1 MKKNNNWFYAVF
13 ILGPII
19 ILICLLL
26 VDKGL
31 KTYSISFPQWLS
43 LFIGYLTYYGT
54 VILAYVTVHQNTV
67 ISQLTEYQL
76 QLHEKEL
83 NADNRP
89 WISFLSLNIYTR
101 ENPKSVY
108 YCCCKFTP
116 EKSQVLIPSSGNHIY
131 RFKADKNLII
141 HETQIPTQI
150 RFSIDIKNGSKT
162 NIIDFKY
169 NSYTYAQDNSDK
181 ILPCRFI
188 ADCIE
193 PGMSLEMKGYQNL
206 TETGTIDTSYSFII
220 DYYNEYKKEYKD
232 NITLLIY
239 EDKQTSNLVFDLYH
253 DELTA
258 HLKCIEPDDLSLSV
272 NHLEFDKD
280 TFHSNDRTQETV
292 LVKNQK

>member
-13 ILGPII
+13 ILGPLLL
-19 ILICLLL
+19 LICLLV
-26 VDKGL
+26 VDKVL

-67 ISQLTEYQL
+67 ISQLTKYQL

-89 WISFLSLNIYTR
+89 WISILSLNIYTR

-141 HETQIPTQI
+141 HETPFPTQI
-150 RFSIDIKNGSKT
+150 RFSIDIENRSKT
-162 NIIDFKY
+162 NIIDLNY
-169 NSYTYAQDNSDK
+169 NSYTYAQHNSDM
-181 ILPCRFI
+181 ILPCRYI

-206 TETGTIDTSYSFII
+206 TQADAISTSYSFII
-220 DYYNEYKKEYKD
+220 IYYNEYRKEYKEE
-232 NITLLIY
+232 ITLLIY
-239 EDKQTSNLVFDLYH
+239 EDKQTSDLVFDLYH
-253 DELTA
+253 DKLTA
-258 HLKCIEPDDLSLSV
+258 NLKCIEPDDLSLSI

-280 TFHSNDRTQETV
+280 AFHLSDRAKESV
-292 LVKNQK
+292 LVKKQK